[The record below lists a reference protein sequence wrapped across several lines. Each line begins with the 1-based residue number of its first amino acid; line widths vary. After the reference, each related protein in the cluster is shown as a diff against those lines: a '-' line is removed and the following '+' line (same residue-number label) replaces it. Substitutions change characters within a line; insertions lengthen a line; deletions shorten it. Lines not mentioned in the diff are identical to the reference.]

1 LNYKVNKGKGYGDAV
16 LNPHSLELQNLAKN
30 IPHGAAGMHW
40 VYIFLSASM
49 LFMALTTWM

>member
-1 LNYKVNKGKGYGDAV
+1 LNYKVNKGKGYGGAV
-16 LNPHSLELQNLAKN
+16 LNPNSLELQNLAKN